1 MLQQQTKSI
10 RAFVGAKDFDISR
23 AFYRDLGFEE
33 IVISEALSLLR
44 SSSMGFYLQKYY
56 VEDWINNTM
65 LFLEVTNVADFW
77 DYLQQLNLPEKYPE
91 VRLGAI
97 KEYDWGRECFIHD
110 PSGVLWHVGEFYP
123 SA

>member
-23 AFYRDLGFEE
+23 AFYQDLGFEE
-33 IVISEALSLLR
+33 IVISETMSLLR
-44 SSSMGFYLQKYY
+44 TANVGFYLQKYY
-56 VEDWINNTM
+56 VEDWVNNTM
-65 LFLEVTNVADFW
+65 LFLEVANISDFW
-77 DYLQQLNLPEKYPE
+77 EYLQQLNLPEKYPG

-97 KEYDWGRECFIHD
+97 KAYDWGRECFIHD

-123 SA
+123 

>member
-10 RAFVGAKDFDISR
+10 RAFIGAKDFDISR

-56 VEDWINNTM
+56 VEDWVNNTT

-91 VRLGAI
+91 VRLGTI

-123 SA
+123 